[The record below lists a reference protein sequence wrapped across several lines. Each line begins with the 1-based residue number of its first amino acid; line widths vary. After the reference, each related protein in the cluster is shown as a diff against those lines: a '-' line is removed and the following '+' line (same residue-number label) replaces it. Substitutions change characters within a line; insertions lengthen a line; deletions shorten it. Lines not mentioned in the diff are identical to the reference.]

1 MKLFKADIPLQDN
14 VWNGAKPY
22 LESALKKTANE
33 EWTLD
38 DALMWV
44 NNGDGVLLLGI
55 DGDEIHAAAV
65 VGITGYHRQKKF
77 EIHLMGAEPGTELE
91 ELFPHVMKIA
101 KGYGCSHICVRGRR
115 WVKFMK
121 KFGPAKE
128 MYSCELELE
137 D

>member
-22 LESALKKTANE
+22 LESALKKTGNE
-33 EWTLD
+33 EWTLN

-55 DGDEIHAAAV
+55 DGDEIRAAAV

-77 EIHLMGAEPGTELE
+77 EIHLMGADTGSDWDM
-91 ELFPHVMKIA
+91 LFPQVMAIA
-101 KGYGCSHICVRGRR
+101 KGYGCSHIAVKGRR
-115 WVKFMK
+115 WKRFMK

-128 MYSCELELE
+128 TYSCELELE